1 MSLHGAMV
9 RCSITLAVLAGGLPL
24 GGPLGAQ
31 TIGGYERGRG
41 RDMLRVVRERLERD
55 YYDSTFHGI
64 DLRAAAARADSQIQ
78 AAQSNSQIFRVIAE
92 FVHALDDSHTWFI
105 PPRRAA
111 DVKYGWEIQMI
122 GDSCYVVWVE
132 PESDAAAKGL
142 MVGDRRDR
150 PGPAPTLPPRL
161 FSAAIRARYAQPETL
176 PCTSEIEAADGSQ
189 RTLDIQAQKVTERPR
204 MTDLS
209 TIIRELELS
218 ERQPFAEFAE
228 KGEEVLI
235 LRLGWFG
242 DRSDIDR
249 AMGRARKV
257 GTVILDLRGNPG
269 GLEDG
274 LVRLVGRVFDRRLT
288 IGTIRRRRDTR
299 ALESKPVGHPFTGSL
314 FVLIDSRSSS
324 SSEIFAQLVQLEG
337 ARRRGGRPQRRGGH
351 AQQDSRPGYGDE
363 CPERLW
369 PVDHKCGHDYA
380 GRHSPGRTRRA
391 AGRARAAHRRRSGR
405 GSRPGAGHGVDD
417 GRVPDGRGTGRHA
430 AAAARREPVMLST
443 SLMSGSRSSP
453 TPVPFR
459 RSPRLSGRAHYRGG
473 QLAPRGAKD
482 ESKSCHVSDVGA
494 PRSAADQGIAPTS

>member
-142 MVGDRRDR
+142 MVGDRVIALDRLLPSRRDFSLLQYVLYMLSPRPASPRDR
-150 PGPAPTLPPRL
+150 GSRRLATHPGHSGA
-161 FSAAIRARYAQPETL
+161 
-176 PCTSEIEAADGSQ
+176 
-189 RTLDIQAQKVTERPR
+189 KVTERPR

-337 ARRRGGRPQRRGGH
+337 RGVVVGDRSAGAVMR
-351 AQQDSRPGYGDE
+351 SRTHDLVTGTNVLSVYGLSITNADMIM
-363 CPERLW
+363 PDGTRLE
-369 PVDHKCGHDYA
+369 
-380 GRHSPGRTRRA
+380 
-391 AGRARAAHRRRSGR
+391 GR
-405 GSRPGAGHGVDD
+405 GVQPTRSCCPPPPIWP
-417 GRVPDGRGTGRHA
+417 RVETRCWPWR
-430 AAAARREPVMLST
+430 
-443 SLMSGSRSSP
+443 
-453 TPVPFR
+453 
-459 RSPRLSGRAHYRGG
+459 
-473 QLAPRGAKD
+473 
-482 ESKSCHVSDVGA
+482 
-494 PRSAADQGIAPTS
+494 